1 MNPGLSAQTPIW
13 EEPVRGFYT
22 DPGQFVTLSGLDLLR
37 GMLEG
42 GLGPPIGYLFG
53 LGLAAVEP
61 GGVTF
66 TMPVTDWL
74 LFPQGVVS
82 GATLAI
88 LVDAPLG
95 CTVQTALPP
104 ATPFTTAEISLR
116 FLRTVGP
123 QSGTL
128 TATGRLIHAGQTTGV
143 SLVEVTDEAGRLV
156 AVTSTRCAILPRV
169 QVPWEVIEQ
178 ALKNP
183 PRLVEPD
190 WPSPHPYERPAE
202 GEVLSQEIWDRTDG
216 LGVLQSLIAGDLPAP
231 PVVRFCGIAPVAAEA
246 GRTTWK
252 MPASPWLCAPVQ
264 GRLYGGAIAMLAG
277 TAIDGTVQTT
287 LPAGTAFGPV
297 DLKVYFLRPVAPD
310 GRDLVARGTVIHRG
324 RSMAIATS
332 EVFDADG
339 KKVAVATGSSVIL
352 PGRPATV
359 ITELALPRLDESED
373 DVTVHSHARALAPR
387 PVRPKRI

>member
-1 MNPGLSAQTPIW
+1 MSPGLPSPSAPIW

-37 GMLEG
+37 GMLES
-42 GLGPPIGYLFG
+42 GLGPPIRYLFG
-53 LGLAAVEP
+53 LAPTSVEP

-82 GATLAI
+82 GATLGI

-95 CTVQTALPP
+95 CAVQTALPP
-104 ATPFTTAEISLR
+104 ATPFTTAEISFR
-116 FLRTVGP
+116 FLRTVVP

-128 TATGRLIHAGQTTGV
+128 TAKGRLIHAGRSTGV
-143 SLVEVTDEAGRLV
+143 SLVEVTDEAGRLI

-169 QVPWEVIEQ
+169 EVPWDVIEQ

-183 PRLVEPD
+183 PHLREPD
-190 WPSPHPYERPAE
+190 WPSPHPYERPVV
-202 GEVLSQEIWDRTDG
+202 GDVLAQDIWDRMDG
-216 LGVLQSLIAGDLPAP
+216 LSVLRSLIAGDLPAP
-231 PVVRFCGIAPVAAEA
+231 PVAHFCGIAPVEA
-246 GRTTWK
+246 QEGTTTWK
-252 MPASPWLCAPVQ
+252 MPASEWLCAPVQ

-287 LPAGTAFGPV
+287 IPAGTALAPV
-297 DLKVYFLRPVAPD
+297 DLKVYFLRPVSPD
-310 GRDLVARGTVIHRG
+310 GRDLTARGTVIHRG
-324 RSMAIATS
+324 RSIAIGTS
-332 EVFDADG
+332 EVFDSGG
-339 KKVAVATGSSVIL
+339 KKVAVATGSAVIL

-359 ITELALPRLDESED
+359 TTELTLPELDESED
-373 DVTVHSHARALAPR
+373 NEQR
-387 PVRPKRI
+387 P

>member
-1 MNPGLSAQTPIW
+1 VNPGQPGPSARTSIW
-13 EEPVRGFYT
+13 KEPVRGFYT
-22 DPGQFVTLSGLDLLR
+22 DPGQFVALSGLDLLR
-37 GMLEG
+37 SVLEG
-42 GLGPPIGYLFG
+42 GLGPPIRYLFG
-53 LGLAAVEP
+53 LGLTSVEP

-82 GATLAI
+82 GATLGI

-95 CTVQTALPP
+95 CAVQTALPP

-116 FLRTVGP
+116 FLRTVVP

-128 TATGRLIHAGQTTGV
+128 TAKGRLIHAGKTTGV
-143 SLVEVTDEAGRLV
+143 SLAEVTDEAGRLI

-169 QVPWEVIEQ
+169 EVPWEVVEQ

-183 PRLVEPD
+183 PRLREPA
-190 WPSPHPYERPAE
+190 WPSSHPYERPVA
-202 GEVLSQEIWDRTDG
+202 GEVLSQEIWDGTDG

-231 PVVRFCGIAPVAAEA
+231 PIAHFCGIAPVEAEA

-252 MPASPWLCAPVQ
+252 MPATEWLCAPIQ

-297 DLKVYFLRPVAPD
+297 DLKVYFLRPVSPD

-332 EVFDADG
+332 DVFDADG
-339 KKVAVATGSSVIL
+339 KKVAVATGSAVVL
-352 PGRPATV
+352 PGGPATV
-359 ITELALPRLDESED
+359 TTELTLPDLAGSED
-373 DVTVHSHARALAPR
+373 DKER
-387 PVRPKRI
+387 P

>member
-1 MNPGLSAQTPIW
+1 MTPSKPGPSAQVPIW
-13 EEPVRGFYT
+13 EEPVRGSYT
-22 DPGQFVTLSGLDLLR
+22 DPGQFLTLSGLELIR
-37 GMLEG
+37 TMLDG
-42 GLGPPIGYLFG
+42 GLGPPIRYLFG
-53 LGLAAVEP
+53 LAPTAVEP

-95 CTVQTALPP
+95 CAVQTAMPP

-116 FLRTVGP
+116 FLRTVVP

-128 TATGRLIHAGQTTGV
+128 TAKGRLIHAGRSTGV
-143 SLVEVTDEAGRLV
+143 SLVEVTDDAGRLV
-156 AVTSTRCAILPRV
+156 AVTSTRCAIQPRV
-169 QVPWEVIEQ
+169 QVPSEVVEQ
-178 ALKNP
+178 ARKNRP
-183 PRLVEPD
+183 QLQAPD
-190 WPSPHPYERPAE
+190 WPSPHPYERPVA
-202 GEVLSQEIWDRTDG
+202 GEVLSQEIWDSEDG
-216 LGVLQSLIAGDLPAP
+216 LGVLQSLITGDLPSP
-231 PVVRFCGIAPVAAEA
+231 PLAHLCGIAPVEA
-246 GRTTWK
+246 KAGVTTWT
-252 MPASPWLCAPVQ
+252 MPASEWLCAPVQ

-297 DLKVYFLRPVAPD
+297 DLKVYFLRPVSPD

-324 RSMAIATS
+324 RSMAIGTS

-339 KKVAVATGSSVIL
+339 KKVAVATGSAVIL

-359 ITELALPRLDESED
+359 TTELTLPQPDAGED
-373 DVTVHSHARALAPR
+373 DPER
-387 PVRPKRI
+387 P

>member
-1 MNPGLSAQTPIW
+1 MRAMKPRQPSPSGETPIW

-37 GMLEG
+37 SVLEG
-42 GLGPPIGYLFG
+42 GLGPPIRYLFG
-53 LGLAAVEP
+53 LGLTSVEP

-82 GATLAI
+82 GATLGI

-95 CTVQTALPP
+95 CAVQTALPP
-104 ATPFTTAEISLR
+104 ATPFTTAEISFR
-116 FLRTVGP
+116 FLRTVVP
-123 QSGTL
+123 QSGPL
-128 TATGRLIHAGQTTGV
+128 TAKGRLIHAGKTTGV
-143 SLVEVTDEAGRLV
+143 SLVEVTDPAGRLV

-169 QVPWEVIEQ
+169 EVPWELIEQ

-183 PRLVEPD
+183 PRLREPD
-190 WPSPHPYERPAE
+190 WPSAHPYERPVA
-202 GEVLSQEIWDRTDG
+202 GEVLPQEIWDGTDG

-231 PVVRFCGIAPVAAEA
+231 PLAHFCGIAPVDAEA
-246 GRTTWK
+246 GTTTWK
-252 MPASPWLCAPVQ
+252 MPASQWLCSPVQ
-264 GRLYGGAIAMLAG
+264 GRLYGGATAMLAG

-297 DLKVYFLRPVAPD
+297 DLKVYFLRPVPPD

-324 RSMAIATS
+324 RSMAIGTS
-332 EVFDADG
+332 DVFDADG
-339 KKVAVATGSSVIL
+339 KKVAVATGSAVIL

-359 ITELALPRLDESED
+359 TTELTLPYPDGSADDEE
-373 DVTVHSHARALAPR
+373 R
-387 PVRPKRI
+387 P

>member
-1 MNPGLSAQTPIW
+1 MSLGLPNPSAQTPVW

-37 GMLEG
+37 SMLDS
-42 GLGPPIGYLFG
+42 GLGPPVRYLFG
-53 LGLAAVEP
+53 LAPNSVEP

-82 GATLAI
+82 GATLGI

-116 FLRTVGP
+116 FLRTVVP

-128 TATGRLIHAGQTTGV
+128 TAKGRLIHAGQRTGV
-143 SLVEVTDEAGRLV
+143 SLVEVTDEADRLLAV
-156 AVTSTRCAILPRV
+156 ASTRCAILPRV
-169 QVPWEVIEQ
+169 EVPWEVIEQ

-183 PRLVEPD
+183 PRLREPD
-190 WPSPHPYERPAE
+190 WPSLHPYKRPVV
-202 GEVLSQEIWDRTDG
+202 GEVLAQEIWDRMDG
-216 LGVLQSLIAGDLPAP
+216 LSVLRSHIAGDLPAP
-231 PVVRFCGIAPVAAEA
+231 PLARFCGIAPVEAEA
-246 GRTTWK
+246 GETTWK
-252 MPASPWLCAPVQ
+252 MPASEWLCAPVQ

-287 LPAGTAFGPV
+287 VPAGTAFAPV
-297 DLKVYFLRPVAPD
+297 DLKVYFLRPVSPD
-310 GRDLVARGTVIHRG
+310 GRDLRATGTVIHRG
-324 RSMAIATS
+324 RSMAIGTS

-339 KKVAVATGSSVIL
+339 KKVAVATGSAVIL

-359 ITELALPRLDESED
+359 TTELTLPQPDESED
-373 DVTVHSHARALAPR
+373 NEERR
-387 PVRPKRI
+387 

>member
-1 MNPGLSAQTPIW
+1 MSPGLPRPSARAPIW
-13 EEPVRGFYT
+13 AEPVRGFYT

-37 GMLEG
+37 SMLEA
-42 GLGPPIGYLFG
+42 GLGPPVRYLFG
-53 LGLAAVEP
+53 LTPTSVEP

-82 GATLAI
+82 GATLGI

-95 CTVQTALPP
+95 CAVQTALPP

-116 FLRTVGP
+116 FLRTVVP

-128 TATGRLIHAGQTTGV
+128 TAKGRLIHAGQRTGV

-169 QVPWEVIEQ
+169 EVPWEVIEQ
-178 ALKNP
+178 ALRNP
-183 PRLVEPD
+183 PRRPEPD
-190 WPSPHPYERPAE
+190 WPSPHPYERPVV
-202 GEVLSQEIWDRTDG
+202 GEVLAQDIWDGRDG
-216 LGVLQSLIAGDLPAP
+216 LDVLRSLIAGDLPAP
-231 PVVRFCGIAPVAAEA
+231 PIARFCGIVPVDAEA

-252 MPASPWLCAPVQ
+252 MPASEWLCAPVQ

-277 TAIDGTVQTT
+277 TAIDGAVQTT
-287 LPAGTAFGPV
+287 LPAGTAFAPV
-297 DLKVYFLRPVAPD
+297 DLKVYFLRPVSPD
-310 GRDLVARGTVIHRG
+310 GRDLRSSGTVIHRG
-324 RSMAIATS
+324 RSIAIGTS

-339 KKVAVATGSSVIL
+339 KKVAVATGSALVL

-359 ITELALPRLDESED
+359 TTELTLPQLDESED
-373 DVTVHSHARALAPR
+373 DEER
-387 PVRPKRI
+387 P

>member
-1 MNPGLSAQTPIW
+1 MNRGPFGPSGETPIW
-13 EEPVRGFYT
+13 QEPVRGFYT

-37 GMLEG
+37 SVLEG
-42 GLGPPIGYLFG
+42 GLGPPIRYLFG
-53 LGLAAVEP
+53 LELTSVEP

-82 GATLAI
+82 GATLGI
-88 LVDAPLG
+88 LADAPLG
-95 CTVQTALPP
+95 CAVQTALPP
-104 ATPFTTAEISLR
+104 ATPFTTAEISFR
-116 FLRTVGP
+116 FLHTVVP

-128 TATGRLIHAGQTTGV
+128 TAKGRLIHAGQTTGV
-143 SLVEVTDEAGRLV
+143 SLVEVTDPAGRLI

-169 QVPWEVIEQ
+169 EVPWELIEQ

-183 PRLVEPD
+183 PRLQEPD
-190 WPSPHPYERPAE
+190 WPSPHPYERPAA
-202 GEVLSQEIWDRTDG
+202 GELLSQQIWDDTDG

-231 PVVRFCGIAPVAAEA
+231 PIAHFCGIAPVDAEP
-246 GRTTWK
+246 GTTTWK
-252 MPASPWLCAPVQ
+252 MPASEWLCAPVQ

-297 DLKVYFLRPVAPD
+297 DLKVYFLRPVSPD

-324 RSMAIATS
+324 RSMAIGTS
-332 EVFDADG
+332 DVFDADG
-339 KKVAVATGSSVIL
+339 KKVAVATGSAVIL

-359 ITELALPRLDESED
+359 TTELTLPDLAGSKDDEE
-373 DVTVHSHARALAPR
+373 R
-387 PVRPKRI
+387 P